1 MKIHVHHQWSK
12 IKSKAVIWCTKTR
25 PEMTAITLVVVARLL
40 GSLQFLELAAF
51 DTFMRWRPLETMD
64 ERILIVGI
72 NEKDINRVKQYPIP
86 DREIAALIKKLQTYK
101 PIVIGLDIFR
111 DLPVEPGYKDFFETL
126 KKTENLIVVEKV
138 LPERNG
144 FIISP
149 PLGVSQERIGFI
161 DTLIDTDGKQRRNLL
176 ATANLKNKWQFSF
189 SLQLVKKYLASK
201 GIYLDNTEDKDP
213 YGIRFASTKIIGFH
227 PNSGG
232 YVRADTG
239 GSQILINFRNRHK
252 PFNIVSLEDIQ
263 TGKVESNRISSKIV
277 LIGMM
282 SSSAKDYANSS
293 ATNSE
298 NPALNYGVEMQ
309 AHMVSQITSAVLDGR
324 PMINVWSD
332 AWEYIWIV
340 AWGILGI
347 SLGRIIR
354 SPWGILLFVF
364 ITSFCLIG
372 ICYGLLIF
380 GWWIPVVPAFLTL
393 VFNGAVLASFEK
405 YDEALR
411 SRIKDRQLVI
421 DQIFDTIHSQP
432 LQTLSITLRKIQS
445 KEGLAPQQ
453 FLSELQ
459 QLNQELRNVY
469 ELVKKEALTEV
480 SSLHLGKEQQLNLQQ
495 PLHDILHEVY
505 NDVLERDYPCFKT
518 VKIKIIKFEPMDERK
533 LTLEYK
539 RSLCRFL
546 EEALHNVGKYAQGT
560 TKLEVICI
568 QESGVNTIRVAD
580 NGSGINAIA
589 NISHSGFGTQQ
600 AQNLAKQLGGQFE
613 RFPNS
618 PKGIVCQLTW
628 SAAKLWLW
636 RF

>member
-1 MKIHVHHQWSK
+1 M
-12 IKSKAVIWCTKTR
+12 
-25 PEMTAITLVVVARLL
+25 
-40 GSLQFLELAAF
+40 
-51 DTFMRWRPLETMD
+51 
-64 ERILIVGI
+64 
-72 NEKDINRVKQYPIP
+72 
-86 DREIAALIKKLQTYK
+86 
-101 PIVIGLDIFR
+101 
-111 DLPVEPGYKDFFETL
+111 
-126 KKTENLIVVEKV
+126 KKTKNLIVVEKV
-138 LPERNG
+138 LPDRSG
-144 FIISP
+144 FIVNAP
-149 PLGVSQERIGFI
+149 PGVSQEKIGFTDSI
-161 DTLIDTDGKQRRNLL
+161 IDTDGKQRRNLL
-176 ATANLKNKWQFSF
+176 VTANLQNKWRFSF
-189 SLQLVKKYLASK
+189 SLQLVKHYLSKK
-201 GIYLDNTEDKDP
+201 GIEPDNVIDDP
-213 YGIRFASTKIIGFH
+213 YSIRFASTKIRRIH

-239 GSQILINFRNRHK
+239 GSQILINFRNRQN
-252 PFNIVSLEDIQ
+252 PFNIVSLDDIYKG
-263 TGKVESNRISSKIV
+263 TVESDRISGKIV

-282 SSSAKDYANSS
+282 TSSVKDYANSS
-293 ATNSE
+293 ATNIE

-324 PMINVWSD
+324 PMLNVWSD
-332 AWEYIWIV
+332 VWEYVWIV

-347 SLGRIIR
+347 SLGRIIH
-354 SPWGILLFVF
+354 SPWKILLLVLFA
-364 ITSFCLIG
+364 SFCLIG
-372 ICYGLLIF
+372 ICYGLLVI
-380 GWWIPVVPAFLTL
+380 GWWIPVVPAFLAL
-393 VFNGAVLASFEK
+393 VLNGSVLASFER

-421 DQIFDTIHSQP
+421 DHIFDTIHSQP

-453 FLSELQ
+453 FLSEMQ
-459 QLNQELRNVY
+459 QLNQELRSVY

-495 PLHDILHEVY
+495 PLHEILHEIY
-505 NDVLERDYPCFKT
+505 NEVVDRDYPCFKT
-518 VKIKIIKFEPMDERK
+518 VKIKVVKFEQMDERK
-533 LTLEYK
+533 LTLEHK

-568 QESGVNTIRVAD
+568 QESGVNTIRVVD

-589 NISHSGFGTQQ
+589 NISYAGFGTQQ

-618 PKGIVCQLTW
+618 PKGIVCQITW
-628 SAAKLWLW
+628 SPAKLWSW